1 MRSVLFLALPTQPGV
16 LRLRLWRAL
25 KTRGCRSMRELSTR
39 DAAHRAAVLALVD
52 RTRPAGS
59 GAGEAQSLTAA
70 LPAPE
75 LGTALRRWR
84 GTAEALQSIRL
95 INCCAGTA
103 AEQAQAEL
111 DTRCAAVDA
120 RCSRGEPAG
129 HAPPGVP
136 RPDIRKFRG
145 KRGGDARP
153 AVGWPPGRRVV
164 DPPLHRPTGSDS
176 GGGVRRDP
184 RRA

>member
-1 MRSVLFLALPTQPGV
+1 
-16 LRLRLWRAL
+16 
-25 KTRGCRSMRELSTR
+25 MRELSTR
-39 DAAHRAAVLALVD
+39 DAAHRAAVLALFD
-52 RTRPAGS
+52 RTRACRQWRR
-59 GAGEAQSLTAA
+59 EAQSLAAA

-75 LGTALRRWR
+75 SGTALRRWC
-84 GTAEALQSIRL
+84 GTAEALQTIRL
-95 INCCAGTA
+95 INCGAGTA

-145 KRGGDARP
+145 KRWATRARP
-153 AVGWPPGRRVV
+153 WVGRLACAWLIRRFIDPLALAAAVVFDAIHAAPEPP
-164 DPPLHRPTGSDS
+164 T
-176 GGGVRRDP
+176 
-184 RRA
+184 